1 MKKHLFTLTF
11 SALCFGFAQTA
22 TDASGLTDRRRM
34 AVAVTNAVACL
45 RLENMWKDAKNDSDR
60 VKALAADG
68 EYTAAVRETNKALH
82 EKHPDLKA
90 AFDELQEIKKE
101 HTEEHAKSVHNQARI
116 DALKG
121 ALIAQQERYEKLLAE
136 KRDQLV
142 REAAAELALEDIE

>member
-34 AVAVTNAVACL
+34 AVAVTDAVACL
-45 RLENMWKDAKNDSDR
+45 RLENMWRAAESDENIMR
-60 VKALAADG
+60 RIAAHG
-68 EYTAAVRETNKALH
+68 EYIGAVRATNKALH

-90 AFDELQEIKKE
+90 AFDELQEIKKD
-101 HTEEHAKSVHNQARI
+101 HTEEYAKYVHNQARI

-136 KRDQLV
+136 KRYQLV
-142 REAAAELALEDIE
+142 REATAELALEDIE